1 MRPTQ
6 RRDGVSGLDVLERLL
21 AAPQAFEFVQA
32 VTILLRWLEEQGVPN
47 EQAWRAHLRFANS
60 LRLGFPAGEI
70 EDLRALET
78 DAAQAP
84 QFLLTPSFMGLLGV
98 HGALPLHDTERIQQ
112 WQSAHGDEAPRAFL
126 DILSGRMLAL
136 YYAAWRKHRVEH
148 DLAHGPDCFMPR
160 LLALAGA
167 AISGTPIEA
176 ATRAASEAVTKAI
189 NAAAAQAATGSATEA
204 ASEAANEAATE
215 AAAGVPAASLAYFAG
230 LLHQR
235 PRSAAV
241 LRSLLAGYFG
251 VPVALQETV
260 GHWSR
265 LAAHEQSALGA
276 ARLGENT
283 LLGARSW
290 RPDLRVRLRI
300 GPLDR
305 SRFSR
310 FLPSGDMAAALHQL
324 LAQFAVPGIEF
335 EVQLILRAADVGASR
350 LAGADTPPP
359 RLGRDS
365 FVVTAPVSTDR
376 ADMRYLVRPMAP
388 LPPMPAPATR
398 R

>member
-6 RRDGVSGLDVLERLL
+6 RRDGVSDVSVLARLL

-32 VTILLRWLEEQGVPN
+32 VTILLRWLEEQGVPPA
-47 EQAWRAHLRFANS
+47 QAWRAHLRFSNS

-70 EDLRALET
+70 EDLRALEM
-78 DAAQAP
+78 DAAPAP

-126 DILSGRMLAL
+126 DILSGRMLAM

-148 DLAHGPDCFMPR
+148 DMARGLDRFMPR

-167 AISGTPIEA
+167 AGSGMPIDA
-176 ATRAASEAVTKAI
+176 ATQEASAAPS
-189 NAAAAQAATGSATEA
+189 Q
-204 ASEAANEAATE
+204 

-251 VPVALQETV
+251 VPIALQETV

-276 ARLGENT
+276 ACLGENT

-350 LAGADTPPP
+350 LGGADTPPP

-365 FVVTAPVSTDR
+365 FVLTAPASADR

-388 LPPMPAPATR
+388 LPPGPTR
-398 R
+398 RR

>member
-6 RRDGVSGLDVLERLL
+6 RRSDVSGLGGLSALERLL
-21 AAPQAFEFVQA
+21 AAPQSFEFAQA
-32 VTILLRWLEEQGVPN
+32 VTILLRWLEEQGVPR

-70 EDLRALET
+70 EDLRALDT
-78 DAAQAP
+78 DAPQAP
-84 QFLLTPSFMGLLGV
+84 QFLLTPGFMGLLGV

-112 WQSAHGDEAPRAFL
+112 WQSANGDEAPRAFL

-136 YYAAWRKHRVEH
+136 YYGAWRKHRVEH
-148 DLAHGPDCFMPR
+148 DLAHGPDRFMPR

-167 AISGTPIEA
+167 AGSG
-176 ATRAASEAVTKAI
+176 
-189 NAAAAQAATGSATEA
+189 
-204 ASEAANEAATE
+204 AATE
-215 AAAGVPAASLAYFAG
+215 AATRVPAASLAYFAG

-265 LAAHEQSALGA
+265 LAEHEQSALGA
-276 ARLGENT
+276 ARLGYNT
-283 LLGARSW
+283 VLGARSW

-305 SRFSR
+305 SRFGR

-335 EVQLILRAADVGASR
+335 EVQLILRAADVGPSR
-350 LAGADTPPP
+350 LAGAQSLPP

-365 FVVTAPVSTDR
+365 FVVTAAVSADR

-388 LPPMPAPATR
+388 LPPSPVPHR
-398 R
+398 

>member
-6 RRDGVSGLDVLERLL
+6 RRDRVSGLDVLARLL

-47 EQAWRAHLRFANS
+47 EQAWRTHLRFANS

-112 WQSAHGDEAPRAFL
+112 WQSAHGDDAPRAFL

-148 DLAHGPDCFMPR
+148 DLAHGPDRFMPR
-160 LLALAGA
+160 LLALTGA
-167 AISGTPIEA
+167 AISGTPI
-176 ATRAASEAVTKAI
+176 
-189 NAAAAQAATGSATEA
+189 
-204 ASEAANEAATE
+204 EAATE

-235 PRSAAV
+235 PRSAAM

-305 SRFSR
+305 SHFSR

-335 EVQLILRAADVGASR
+335 EVQLILRAADVGPSR
-350 LAGADTPPP
+350 LGGADAMPAPP

-365 FVVTAPVSTDR
+365 FVLTAPVSADR
-376 ADMRYLVRPMAP
+376 ADMRYLVHPMLP
-388 LPPMPAPATR
+388 LPLAPATPR
-398 R
+398 

>member
-1 MRPTQ
+1 MRSTQ
-6 RRDGVSGLDVLERLL
+6 RRAGLSVLARLL
-21 AAPQAFEFVQA
+21 AAPQEFEFAQA
-32 VTILLRWLEEQGVPN
+32 VTILLRWLGQQGVPA
-47 EQAWRAHLRFANS
+47 ERALREHLRFANS

-70 EDLRALET
+70 EDLQEQEQEHG
-78 DAAQAP
+78 AARPP
-84 QFLLTPSFMGLLGV
+84 QFLLTPAFMGLLGA

-112 WQSAHGDEAPRAFL
+112 WQAVHHDEAPRAFL

-136 YYAAWRKHRVEH
+136 YYQAWRKHRVEH
-148 DLAHGPDCFMPR
+148 ALAGGADRYMPR

-167 AISGTPIEA
+167 DG
-176 ATRAASEAVTKAI
+176 
-189 NAAAAQAATGSATEA
+189 
-204 ASEAANEAATE
+204 
-215 AAAGVPAASLAYFAG
+215 AAGGAGEAGSIAAASLAYFAG
-230 LLHQR
+230 LLQQR

-241 LRSLLAGYFG
+241 LRSLLTAYFG

-265 LAAHEQSALGA
+265 LAEDEQSMLGA
-276 ARLGENT
+276 AWLGENT
-283 LLGARSW
+283 VLGARSW

-305 SRFSR
+305 SRFRR
-310 FLPSGDMAAALHQL
+310 FLPSGDMAAALQHM
-324 LAQFAVPGIEF
+324 LAQFAPPGIDF
-335 EVQLILRAADVGASR
+335 EVQLVLRAADVGPSR
-350 LAGADTPPP
+350 LAGAATLPPAS

-365 FVVTAPVSTDR
+365 FLVTGVASEDR

-388 LPPMPAPATR
+388 LPPLPPLPPATR

>member
-6 RRDGVSGLDVLERLL
+6 RRDGVSDVSVLARLL

-32 VTILLRWLEEQGVPN
+32 VTLLLRWLEEQGVPP

-70 EDLRALET
+70 EDLHALET

-84 QFLLTPSFMGLLGV
+84 QFLLTPSFMGLLGA

-112 WQSAHGDEAPRAFL
+112 WQSAHGDDAPRAFL

-148 DLAHGPDCFMPR
+148 DLAHGPDRFMPR

-167 AISGTPIEA
+167 AGSGAPI
-176 ATRAASEAVTKAI
+176 
-189 NAAAAQAATGSATEA
+189 
-204 ASEAANEAATE
+204 E

-251 VPVALQETV
+251 VPIALQETV

-276 ARLGENT
+276 ACLGENT

-305 SRFSR
+305 SRFGR

-350 LAGADTPPP
+350 LGGAETLPAPP

-365 FVVTAPVSTDR
+365 FVLTAPASADR
-376 ADMRYLVRPMAP
+376 ADMRYLIRPMAP
-388 LPPMPAPATR
+388 LPARTLAAR